1 MKRISRICY
10 LILAVMLCGWQS
22 LYAQPSTPAP
32 TPTRPQSEVKSLFSD
47 AYEQFA
53 KFEIEYADWTGKTTK
68 TIITPFGNTEKVLKI
83 EGLSTGSEQNNAQ
96 ISLGTCDLSD
106 KGSIH
111 MDIYSPG
118 NNVGIGEFSFYLVS
132 DWGGAT
138 ASSGLWY
145 NFEANGTYDKWI
157 AVDIPLSVF
166 KDAGVNLK
174 TINILRIVRGKQ
186 GSPGTILYVDN
197 VYAYDGGDDSGSG
210 TDLEVKIVA
219 NGSANLTTSVPLIS
233 APTPT
238 VDKANVL
245 NFFSEHYEG
254 GKFDYAQA
262 DYGDPKT
269 TKSLVTIEGT
279 NDQIFKIDDLVNGS
293 RANVSVGTA
302 NLSGKDM
309 LHMDI
314 FSPGNEQGIGE
325 FDFSLTDFSG
335 NGKDA
340 GIWLNITEK
349 DWHGQWIS
357 IDVPLSIW
365 GTSTVNMIR
374 FRRGGKGSTGKL
386 LYVDNVYAYKSSGGG
401 DDPEPAPDPTTVP
414 TLSLDK
420 SNVTSIFCEQYEE
433 DGYQDEFGIVN
444 AGNWGQDANQKDEF
458 VEIVSGN
465 KTLKLTSWNLFPFK
479 VHKNSDVM
487 DLSQMNYLHLSV
499 YLKGALEEGKVAGV
513 EVWINDKDNK
523 VAQIPVLNIKKGQW
537 VSLSFG
543 LDYCHDIDLSRVY
556 VIRLKVSGYATQDIF
571 VDNIVAYKGSA
582 VAGEVTSPYK
592 EDKKDPIQDKTDGVL
607 PPMDQAYLGVN
618 LASASGGDNPGTF
631 GQSYIYPKFEDLYYF
646 KAKGVRLL
654 RIPFRAPRVQHVVGG
669 ELDYD
674 ADKSDIK
681 ALAAVVKE
689 AERLGMWV
697 MLDLHDFC
705 ERAIDGSLYEYGVA
719 GRRVW
724 DESKKSWGNWEAMSE
739 VILTKEHLADLWKKI
754 ATEFKDYKNIWGYD
768 LMNEPKGID
777 INVLFDD
784 YQATINAI
792 REVDRNAQIVVEG
805 KNYAGAAGW
814 ESSSDKLKDL
824 VDPCNKLVYQAHTY
838 FDKDNSGTYQ
848 KKYDQEVGT
857 NSEVYKQRLDPFVA
871 WLEKNNKKGMI
882 GEYGVPYNG
891 HSMGDERYMTLI
903 DNVFSYLKEKQLTST
918 YWCGG
923 SMYDAYVL
931 TVQPAKDYYT
941 EKSTMKIMEKYT
953 RDFAD
958 VDPSSIG
965 NIDVKN
971 GDNIVLYPNPV
982 KDILKVSSEEA
993 IQTLVIYNMMGQKVY
1008 ETAVHNMQA
1017 EINVSV
1023 LDAGYYVLK
1032 MTKGDGSTV
1041 ARKITKM

>member
-47 AYEQFA
+47 VYEQFA

-83 EGLSTGSEQNNAQ
+83 EGLSTGSVQNNAQ

-106 KGSIH
+106 KGYIH

-132 DWGGAT
+132 DWGSGT

-197 VYAYDGGDDSGSG
+197 VYAYNGDDPGPG
-210 TDLEVKIVA
+210 TDPEIKIVA
-219 NGSANLTTSVPLIS
+219 NGNANLTTGVPLIS

-269 TKSLVTIEGT
+269 TKSIVTIEGT

-386 LYVDNVYAYKSSGGG
+386 LYVDNVYAYKSSG
-401 DDPEPAPDPTTVP
+401 DDDDTEPAPDPTTVP

-420 SNVTSIFCEQYEE
+420 SNVISIFCEQYEE

-499 YLKGALEEGKVAGV
+499 YLKGALEGGKAAGV

-523 VAQIPVLNIKKGQW
+523 VAQIPVALNLKKGQW

-582 VAGEVTSPYK
+582 VAGEVTPPYK
-592 EDKKDPIQDKTDGVL
+592 DDDKKEAIQDKTDGVL

-784 YQATINAI
+784 YQTTINAI
-792 REVDRNAQIVVEG
+792 REVDTNAQIVVEG

-814 ESSSDKLKDL
+814 EGSSDKLKDL

-848 KKYDQEVGT
+848 KTYDQEVGT

-882 GEYGVPYNG
+882 GEYGVP
-891 HSMGDERYMTLI
+891 
-903 DNVFSYLKEKQLTST
+903 
-918 YWCGG
+918 
-923 SMYDAYVL
+923 
-931 TVQPAKDYYT
+931 
-941 EKSTMKIMEKYT
+941 
-953 RDFAD
+953 
-958 VDPSSIG
+958 
-965 NIDVKN
+965 
-971 GDNIVLYPNPV
+971 
-982 KDILKVSSEEA
+982 
-993 IQTLVIYNMMGQKVY
+993 
-1008 ETAVHNMQA
+1008 
-1017 EINVSV
+1017 
-1023 LDAGYYVLK
+1023 
-1032 MTKGDGSTV
+1032 
-1041 ARKITKM
+1041 